1 MQITVYAE
9 LSQSY
14 ASQHP
19 NYVANIAYLLKPG
32 ASQNELKPDKTSRSQ
47 PKQPQ
52 KNNKTTRNDT
62 KFQNWGNLEFS
73 TSFPF
78 SNFEP
83 KYPNL
88 RILGQKVLTF

>member
-47 PKQPQ
+47 PKQP
-52 KNNKTTRNDT
+52 KKIT
-62 KFQNWGNLEFS
+62 KRPEMIL
-73 TSFPF
+73 
-78 SNFEP
+78 NFKIGEIWNFLLAFLSQILS
-83 KYPNL
+83 PNTQ
-88 RILGQKVLTF
+88 I